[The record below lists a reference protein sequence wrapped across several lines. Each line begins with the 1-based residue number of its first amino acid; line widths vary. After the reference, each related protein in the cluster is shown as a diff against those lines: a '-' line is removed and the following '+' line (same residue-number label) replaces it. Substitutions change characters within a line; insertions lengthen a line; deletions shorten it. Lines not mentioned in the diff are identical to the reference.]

1 MHNFDIKHLGE
12 QGAVLGIDEVGRGPL
27 AGDVVVCGI
36 VMNLAKDKIVEGV
49 NDSKKL
55 SKKKRDMLFD
65 KILSS
70 AIEVTIQRAPPE
82 EIDEI
87 NILNATK
94 QCMMRAIDEIKT
106 PVDAVLIDYVDIKRD
121 KVVPIV
127 KGDATSY
134 TIACASIVAKVT
146 RDREMEVLAEKY
158 PHYAFEKN
166 MGYGTK
172 AHTNG
177 ILEHGLC
184 EIHRRSFTRKFWEN
198 NDNKG

>member
-1 MHNFDIKHLGE
+1 MHNYDRGYFGE
-12 QGAVLGIDEVGRGPL
+12 NKAVMGIDEVGRGPL

-36 VMNLAKDKIVEGV
+36 VMNLAEDKIIEGV

-55 SKKKRDMLFD
+55 TKRKRDMLFD
-65 KILSS
+65 KILTN
-70 AIEVTIQRAPPE
+70 AIEVSIQRATPE

-94 QCMMRAIDEIKT
+94 ECMKRAISEMKT
-106 PVDAVLIDYVDIKRD
+106 PVDAILVDYVDLKQD

-146 RDREMEVLAEKY
+146 RDREMEILAEKY

-177 ILEHGLC
+177 IMKNGLC
-184 EIHRRSFTRKFWEN
+184 EIHRRSFTRKFWDSN
-198 NDNKG
+198 FVK

>member
-1 MHNFDIKHLGE
+1 MHNFDKKHLGE
-12 QGAVLGIDEVGRGPL
+12 HGRILGIDEVGRGPL

-36 VMNLAKDKIVEGV
+36 VMNLAEDKIIEGV

-55 SKKKRDMLFD
+55 TKKKRDMLFD
-65 KILSS
+65 KILSN
-70 AIEVTIQRAPPE
+70 AIEVTIQRATPE

-158 PHYAFEKN
+158 PHYSLEKN

-177 ILEHGLC
+177 ILQYGLC
-184 EIHRRSFTRKFWEN
+184 EIHRKSFTRKFWEN
-198 NDNKG
+198 KEK

>member
-1 MHNFDIKHLGE
+1 MHNFDREYFDKF
-12 QGAVLGIDEVGRGPL
+12 GAVLGIDEVGRGPL

-36 VMNLAKDKIVEGV
+36 VMNLEEDKIVAGV

-55 SKKKRDMLFD
+55 TKKKRDLLFD
-65 KILSS
+65 KILSN
-70 AIEVTIQRAPPE
+70 AIEVTIQRATPA

-94 QCMMRAIDEIKT
+94 SCMIRAIEEIKT
-106 PVDAVLIDYVDIKRD
+106 PVDAVLVDYVDLKRE

-127 KGDATSY
+127 KGDAKSY

-146 RDREMEVLAEKY
+146 RDREMEMLAEKY

-172 AHTNG
+172 AHANG
-177 ILEHGLC
+177 ILQNGLC
-184 EIHRRSFTRKFWEN
+184 EIHRRSFTRKFWETS
-198 NDNKG
+198 DK

>member
-1 MHNFDIKHLGE
+1 MHNYDRSYLGKNN
-12 QGAVLGIDEVGRGPL
+12 AILGIDEVGRGPL

-36 VMNLAKDKIVEGV
+36 IMDLSEGKIVEGV

-55 SKKKRDMLFD
+55 SKKKREMLFD
-65 KILSS
+65 KILSN
-70 AIEVTIQRAPPE
+70 AIEVSIQRATPE

-94 QCMMRAIDEIKT
+94 NCMRNVIEDIST
-106 PVDAVLIDYVDIKRD
+106 PVDAILIDYVDLKMD

-146 RDREMEVLAEKY
+146 RDREMEVLAEVY
-158 PHYAFEKN
+158 PDYAFEKN

-172 AHTNG
+172 AHTEG
-177 ILEHGLC
+177 ILKCGLC
-184 EIHRRSFTRKFWEN
+184 KIHRRSFTRKFWEN
-198 NDNKG
+198 QD

>member
-1 MHNFDIKHLGE
+1 MHNFDKEYLGE
-12 QGAVLGIDEVGRGPL
+12 SGAVLGIDEVGRGPL

-36 VMNLAKDKIVEGV
+36 IMNLAEDKIVEGV

-65 KILSS
+65 KILSN
-70 AIEVTIQRAPPE
+70 AIEVTIQSASPE

-94 QCMMRAIDEIKT
+94 GCMLRAIEAIKT
-106 PVDAVLIDYVDIKRD
+106 PVDAVLIDYVDLKKD

-127 KGDATSY
+127 KGDAKSY

-146 RDREMEVLAEKY
+146 RDREMEILAEKY

-172 AHTNG
+172 AHANG
-177 ILEHGLC
+177 ILQHGLC
-184 EIHRRSFTRKFWEN
+184 EIHRRSFTRKFWEE
-198 NDNKG
+198 K

>member
-1 MHNFDIKHLGE
+1 MHNFDREFFGE
-12 QGAVLGIDEVGRGPL
+12 NKAVLGIDEVGRGPL

-36 VMNLAKDKIVEGV
+36 VMDLSEGKIIDGV

-55 SKKKRDMLFD
+55 TKRKRDMLFD
-65 KILSS
+65 KILTN
-70 AIEVTIQRAPPE
+70 AIEVSIQRATPA

-94 QCMMRAIDEIKT
+94 NCMKRAIEEIST
-106 PVDAVLIDYVDIKRD
+106 PVDAVLVDYVDLKQD

-127 KGDATSY
+127 KGDAKSY

-146 RDREMEVLAEKY
+146 RDREMEVLAEVY

-172 AHTNG
+172 AHSEG
-177 ILEHGLC
+177 IIKHGLC
-184 EIHRRSFTRKFWEN
+184 EIHRRSFTRKFWEE
-198 NDNKG
+198 K